1 MEITESA
8 LACFLDI
15 ESFKVNVLG
24 ADAAANFVEQLLVET
39 VSAIETEPLLYR
51 ISAEL
56 ADYGLRV
63 HERIDRHGYRT
74 LYEVDGSVARLLLVL
89 HTKQDIQ
96 SALYRH
102 LIIRSGAFGLSSRM
116 GFYFAR

>member
-1 MEITESA
+1 MVTVEITESA

-24 ADAAANFVEQLLVET
+24 ADAAANFVEQLLVDA
-39 VSAIETEPLLYR
+39 VAAIETEPLLYR
-51 ISAEL
+51 FSSEL

-74 LYEVDGSVARLLLVL
+74 LYEVHGTVARILLVL
-89 HTKQDIQ
+89 HTKQDIE

-102 LIIRSGAFGLSSRM
+102 LIIRSGAFGL
-116 GFYFAR
+116 

>member
-1 MEITESA
+1 MVTVEITESA
-8 LACFLDI
+8 LECFLDI

-24 ADAAANFVEQLLVET
+24 SDAAANFVEQLFVEA
-39 VSAIETEPLLYR
+39 VSTIEKDPLLYR

-74 LYEVDGSVARLLLVL
+74 LYEVDGSVARLLLIL

-102 LIIRSGAFGLSSRM
+102 MIIRRHVVDTSSRI
-116 GFYFAR
+116 